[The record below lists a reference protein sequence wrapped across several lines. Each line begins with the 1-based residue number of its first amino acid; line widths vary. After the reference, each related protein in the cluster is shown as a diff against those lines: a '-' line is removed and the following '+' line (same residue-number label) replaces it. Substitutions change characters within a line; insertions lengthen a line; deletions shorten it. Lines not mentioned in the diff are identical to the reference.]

1 MPHTFY
7 VNKAALPKKA
17 IENNRK
23 NECRTAKKGKQ
34 EKNSETQI
42 NTCFNPFIDLNIIQV
57 QVIE

>member
-23 NECRTAKKGKQ
+23 NECRTAKKVNKR
-34 EKNSETQI
+34 KILKPRSTPVSTPSSI
-42 NTCFNPFIDLNIIQV
+42 
-57 QVIE
+57 